1 MKNCHTC
8 GAPIPD
14 DQGSDICSMCAGD
27 IDHGKDG
34 LARQEWEHQD
44 RLEHEKA
51 MEAEREEEERA
62 NDG

>member
-1 MKNCHTC
+1 
-8 GAPIPD
+8 
-14 DQGSDICSMCAGD
+14 MCAGD

-51 MEAEREEEERA
+51 MEAERQEEERA